1 MSKSQSPEVQ
11 AKLLA
16 LTELSGIGDKRA
28 LSLVEAAGGIDS
40 VFEASLG
47 KFRDLHYVDQ
57 ATYDSLQKLDETI
70 EQYIERITSAS
81 EEGISLLTPIDDE
94 YPDKLLSHHA
104 PLTLFL
110 KGDYSLLEANRL
122 SFAGSRDAS
131 DETLEWTQEVSST
144 LAVEGYCIVSGGAF
158 GVDAAAHEA
167 ALDAGGNTII
177 VSPSGH
183 NNPYPAANAE
193 LFDRVEQNGLIIS
206 HRFPDEEPA
215 RGGFL
220 YRNKTNSALSSGIVI
235 AAASKDGGSMAQYE
249 AAIKQGKQVFV
260 PAKSVGANPNEGLGQ
275 MRSSNQASIIESAN
289 DLLSKDSSQAGQKTL
304 GDW

>member
-1 MSKSQSPEVQ
+1 MTKSEAPEVQ

-28 LSLVEAAGGIDS
+28 LSLVETAGGIDS
-40 VFEASLG
+40 VFEAPLELFS
-47 KFRDLHYVDQ
+47 DLHYMDKS
-57 ATYDSLQKLDETI
+57 TYNALQNLDETVQ
-70 EQYIERITSAS
+70 QYIERITSAS
-81 EEGISLLTPIDDE
+81 EDGILLLTPIDDE
-94 YPDKLLSHHA
+94 YPDELRRHHT
-104 PLTLFL
+104 PLTVFL
-110 KGDYSLLEANRL
+110 KGNYNLLETDCL

-131 DETLEWTQEVSST
+131 SRALEWTQEVSST
-144 LAVEGYCIVSGGAF
+144 LAVEGYSIVSGGAF

-183 NNPYPAANAE
+183 DNPYPAANAE

-235 AAASKDGGSMAQYE
+235 AAAGKDGGSMAQYE

-260 PAKSVGANPNEGLGQ
+260 PAKTVGANPSDGLEQ
-275 MRSSNQASIIESAN
+275 MRSSEQASIIESAG
-289 DLLSKDSSQAGQKTL
+289 DLSSKHSFQRGQKTL
-304 GDW
+304 DDW